1 VAGLGRTLAQCKIRG
16 TNLVRFAILINQM
29 NPGIVVAS
37 ALYSAYN
44 DFGLLP
50 AQCCWCRRRSSS
62 PGYRRSGQ
70 IVSAVTAFPT
80 I

>member
-1 VAGLGRTLAQCKIRG
+1 MAGLGRTLAQCKIRG

-50 AQCCWCRRRSSS
+50 APVLLVPAQKFIAA
-62 PGYRRSGQ
+62 GATGG
-70 IVSAVTAFPT
+70 AVK
-80 I
+80 